1 MLMVISYQYISY
13 LVDYDFLCLYMIREE
28 KKDIDRKMKMERDI
42 KIDLE
47 RERERVSERER

>member
-28 KKDIDRKMKMERDI
+28 KKDIDRKMKERDI